1 MPAGRRGHFEEHA
14 IYVHKRIGL
23 TVYFISGLGAD
34 RRIFQ
39 KLILPAAFRVIH
51 LDWIVPVKGESI
63 YQYSQRISA
72 NIDHSEDFA
81 IVGLSFGGMI
91 ATELSQIV
99 KPKRVIILSSAG
111 SRTEIPWY
119 FRLAGTLRLDV
130 LLHPSLL
137 KSPGPF
143 SHWMLGANSREE
155 RLLLRQILKDTSPA
169 FLKWA
174 IRAILTWN
182 RTSKPSEIVHIH
194 GAKDRLLPVRFVNPD
209 MVVPNGQH
217 LMTFTLA
224 ATISKLLAE
233 KISAHFQ

>member
-1 MPAGRRGHFEEHA
+1 
-14 IYVHKRIGL
+14 L

-39 KLILPAAFRVIH
+39 KLILPPEYRVIH
-51 LDWIVPVKGESI
+51 LDWVEPEKGESI

-119 FRLAGTLRLDV
+119 FRLAGTLRLDA
-130 LLHPSLL
+130 LLHPSFL
-137 KSPGPF
+137 KSSGPF

-155 RLLLRQILKDTSPA
+155 RLLLRQILKDTSPT

-182 RTSKPSEIVHIH
+182 RTRKPSEIIHIH
-194 GAKDRLLPVRFVNPD
+194 GSKDRLLPARFVKADLIVPD
-209 MVVPNGQH
+209 GQH
-217 LMTFTLA
+217 IMVYTLA
-224 ATISKLLAE
+224 ATISKLITE